1 MMQIFFNPIKNVL
14 LIFGTKTG
22 FFVSLILGFV
32 LAETE
37 QLWIVMHNERRKEE
51 IFTVSIITE
60 NLFLILIIKVKR
72 KKKSTMIFKIYY
84 CVLCDFYKEMKQWVA
99 FRARISILFNLVD
112 LKVIYQNQTKFPI
125 FKITSF
131 PQYYSWPR

>member
-22 FFVSLILGFV
+22 FFVSLILV
-32 LAETE
+32 SMLAETE

-131 PQYYSWPR
+131 PQYYFWP

>member
-1 MMQIFFNPIKNVL
+1 MQIFFNPIKNVL

-72 KKKSTMIFKIYY
+72 KKKKHNDFQNIL
-84 CVLCDFYKEMKQWVA
+84 LCFVW
-99 FRARISILFNLVD
+99 LL
-112 LKVIYQNQTKFPI
+112 
-125 FKITSF
+125 
-131 PQYYSWPR
+131 

>member
-72 KKKSTMIFKIYY
+72 KKKKHNDFQNIL
-84 CVLCDFYKEMKQWVA
+84 LCFV
-99 FRARISILFNLVD
+99 
-112 LKVIYQNQTKFPI
+112 
-125 FKITSF
+125 
-131 PQYYSWPR
+131 